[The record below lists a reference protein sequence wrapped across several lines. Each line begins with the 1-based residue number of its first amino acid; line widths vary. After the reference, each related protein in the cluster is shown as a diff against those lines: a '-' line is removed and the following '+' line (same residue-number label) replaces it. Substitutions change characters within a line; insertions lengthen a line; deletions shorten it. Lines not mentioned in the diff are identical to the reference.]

1 MARKYIEKNYERPF
15 FDKLLRNF
23 LSITLPNVR
32 YFKVASFF
40 VKIGKP
46 FSFLFPKK
54 IKNMIGLMPTSFPKK
69 LLKNQEIY
77 RAKGKK
83 IARVALLTG
92 CVQKEIS
99 PQINESTI
107 RLLNR
112 HGVEVVVMK
121 KILVTRKL
129 LKDCEDKAIKTF
141 EAKLNTNDELY
152 SQSKLIELSQG
163 CDAVLT
169 SLTDKMDEET
179 INKLPETVKVI
190 SNFAVGFGNIDLEAA
205 KKRGIAVTNTPEVL
219 SDATAE
225 IGILL
230 ILGACRRAAE
240 GIEAA
245 KESNWKWSAD
255 YLIGKQLTGSR
266 LGILGMGRIGQKIA
280 KIAKSLGMIIHYHNR
295 SKLSDDKEQG
305 AIYHDSLKSLFSV
318 SDVLSICCPATK
330 ETVNLIN
337 KETVEYFP
345 KGAVITNVARGD
357 IVDDDA
363 LIDALNR
370 RKIYAAGLDV
380 YKGEPNLNPGY
391 LKIKTA
397 FILPHLGSAT
407 KDTRTAM
414 ANLAI
419 DNIDEFF
426 NTGNC
431 KNKVN

>member
-1 MARKYIEKNYERPF
+1 
-15 FDKLLRNF
+15 
-23 LSITLPNVR
+23 
-32 YFKVASFF
+32 
-40 VKIGKP
+40 
-46 FSFLFPKK
+46 
-54 IKNMIGLMPTSFPKK
+54 
-69 LLKNQEIY
+69 
-77 RAKGKK
+77 
-83 IARVALLTG
+83 
-92 CVQKEIS
+92 
-99 PQINESTI
+99 
-107 RLLNR
+107 
-112 HGVEVVVMK
+112 MK
-121 KILVTRKL
+121 KILITRKL
-129 LKDCEDKAIKTF
+129 LKASEEKAAELF
-141 EAKLNTNDELY
+141 ETKFNSNDELY

-169 SLTDKMDEET
+169 SLTDKMDADT
-179 INKLPETVKVI
+179 INKLPDTVKVI

-219 SDATAE
+219 TDATAE

-230 ILGACRRAAE
+230 ILGACRRVSE

-245 KESNWKWSAD
+245 RESSWKWSAD

-295 SKLSDDKEQG
+295 SKLSEDKEQG

-345 KGAVITNVARGD
+345 TGAVITNVARGD
-357 IVDDDA
+357 IVDDEA
-363 LIDALNR
+363 LIDALHR

-391 LKIKTA
+391 LKIKSV

-407 KDTRTAM
+407 KHTRTAM

-426 NTGNC
+426 NTG
-431 KNKVN
+431 KLYK

>member
-1 MARKYIEKNYERPF
+1 MR
-15 FDKLLRNF
+15 
-23 LSITLPNVR
+23 
-32 YFKVASFF
+32 
-40 VKIGKP
+40 
-46 FSFLFPKK
+46 
-54 IKNMIGLMPTSFPKK
+54 
-69 LLKNQEIY
+69 
-77 RAKGKK
+77 
-83 IARVALLTG
+83 
-92 CVQKEIS
+92 
-99 PQINESTI
+99 
-107 RLLNR
+107 
-112 HGVEVVVMK
+112 
-121 KILVTRKL
+121 KILITRKL
-129 LKDCEDKAIKTF
+129 LKASEEKAAELF
-141 EAKLNTNDELY
+141 ETKFNSNDELY

-169 SLTDKMDEET
+169 SLTDKMDADT
-179 INKLPETVKVI
+179 INKLPDTVKVI

-205 KKRGIAVTNTPEVL
+205 KKRGMAVTNTPEVL
-219 SDATAE
+219 TDATAE

-230 ILGACRRAAE
+230 ILGACRRVSE

-245 KESNWKWSAD
+245 RESSWKWSAD

-295 SKLSDDKEQG
+295 SKLSEDKEQG

-345 KGAVITNVARGD
+345 TGAVITNVARGD
-357 IVDDDA
+357 IVDDEA
-363 LIDALNR
+363 LIDALHR

-391 LKIKTA
+391 QKIKSV

-407 KDTRTAM
+407 KHTRTAM

-426 NTGNC
+426 KTGKC
-431 KNKVN
+431 ANKVN

>member
-1 MARKYIEKNYERPF
+1 
-15 FDKLLRNF
+15 
-23 LSITLPNVR
+23 
-32 YFKVASFF
+32 
-40 VKIGKP
+40 
-46 FSFLFPKK
+46 
-54 IKNMIGLMPTSFPKK
+54 
-69 LLKNQEIY
+69 
-77 RAKGKK
+77 
-83 IARVALLTG
+83 
-92 CVQKEIS
+92 
-99 PQINESTI
+99 
-107 RLLNR
+107 
-112 HGVEVVVMK
+112 MK
-121 KILVTRKL
+121 KILITRKL
-129 LKDCEDKAIKTF
+129 IKDSEDKASKTF
-141 EAKLNTNDELY
+141 DPIFNSNDELY
-152 SQSKLIELSQG
+152 SQSKVIEMSKG
-163 CDAVLT
+163 CDGILT
-169 SLTDKMDEET
+169 SLTDKMDKET
-179 INKLPETVKVI
+179 IDKLPETIKII

-245 KESNWKWSAD
+245 REGGWKWSAD
-255 YLIGKQLTGSR
+255 YLIGKQLTGTR

-295 SKLSDDKEQG
+295 SKLKVEKEYG
-305 AIYHDSLKSLFSV
+305 AIYHDSIKSLFSV

-330 ETVNLIN
+330 ETENMIN

-345 KGAVITNVARGD
+345 KGAIITNVARGD
-357 IVDDDA
+357 IIEDEA

-370 RKIYAAGLDV
+370 RKIYAVGLDV
-380 YKGEPNLNPGY
+380 YKNEPNLNPGY

-407 KDTRTAM
+407 KDTRIAM

-426 NTGNC
+426 KTGNST
-431 KNKVN
+431 NKVN